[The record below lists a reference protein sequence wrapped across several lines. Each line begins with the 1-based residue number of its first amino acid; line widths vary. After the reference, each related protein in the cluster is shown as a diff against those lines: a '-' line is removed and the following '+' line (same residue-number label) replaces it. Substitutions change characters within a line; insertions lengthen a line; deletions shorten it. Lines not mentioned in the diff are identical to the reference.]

1 MFLRERRTGEIMHK
15 QIYIDQLTSGM
26 FLVGVDQSW
35 FKTPFLFH
43 KRLIR
48 GEDDIDKL
56 RQAGIRQVSIDP
68 ERGKDCASEVVST
81 QPVLPVAGSLQE
93 PLQGSLQEPGVVS
106 EEPPS
111 RDLARPVMVEAAEQ
125 KPLTVEDGA
134 PAPAQCRGPA
144 TLNALNNELANAQN
158 VRKEALKT
166 AQSVL
171 DGVGTGARI
180 DDVRIKAA
188 VHGLMDSVWRCPESS
203 LLLIQ
208 IRQFDAELFTHV
220 VNVCVLSLIMG
231 KGQELVSGLLQT
243 LATGALLHDVGQMR
257 LPRNIR
263 RKTGLYTPQ
272 ERKLMQKH
280 SELGAAMLRSSG
292 MSEDV
297 CRVVIE
303 HHERPDGSGYPYGLQ
318 NEAIST
324 LSQIVGM
331 TDTYDAMLQGNG
343 GFPPLL
349 STQALRELYQMGS
362 SGAFDAT
369 QVSLLIR
376 FLGLYP
382 VGALVELNTG
392 ERGVVIATNPADALK
407 PMVKLVTDRTR
418 QPLSEA
424 LIIDLVAENGDEPRT
439 IRNVLDPTTEN
450 INIVGCLAEG
460 C

>member
-1 MFLRERRTGEIMHK
+1 MHK
-15 QIYIDQLTSGM
+15 QIHIDQLTAGM

-43 KRLIR
+43 KRLIC

-56 RQAGIRQVSIDP
+56 RQAGIRQVTIDP
-68 ERGKDCASEVVST
+68 ERGKDCASEAAST
-81 QPVLPVAGSLQE
+81 PPVLPVARALQEPQKESLQE
-93 PLQGSLQEPGVVS
+93 SVKEPGVVF
-106 EEPPS
+106 EEAPS
-111 RDLARPVMVEAAEQ
+111 GDLARPVRVETAEQ
-125 KPLTVEDGA
+125 KPIAVEEDA
-134 PAPAQCRGPA
+134 KPAPAQYRGPTA
-144 TLNALNNELANAQN
+144 LNALNNELANAQN

-180 DDVRIKAA
+180 DDARIKAA
-188 VHGLMDSVWRCPESS
+188 VHGLMDSVWRCPEAS
-203 LLLIQ
+203 LFLVQ
-208 IRQFDAELFTHV
+208 IRQFDAELFTHT
-220 VNVCVLSLIMG
+220 VNVCVLSLVMG
-231 KGQELVSGLLQT
+231 KGQELVSELLQT
-243 LATGALLHDVGQMR
+243 LATGAFLHDVGQMR

-263 RKTGLYTPQ
+263 RKSGLYTPQ

-292 MSEDV
+292 VSEDV

-303 HHERPDGSGYPYGLQ
+303 HHERPDGSGYPYGLRS
-318 NEAIST
+318 EMIST

-349 STQALRELYQMGS
+349 STQALRELYRMGAG
-362 SGAFDAT
+362 GAFDAI

-392 ERGVVIATNPADALK
+392 ERGVVIATNPTDALK
-407 PMVKLVTDRTR
+407 PTVKLVTDRAR
-418 QPLSEA
+418 QSLSEV
-424 LIIDLVAENGDEPRT
+424 LIIDLVDESGDEPRT
-439 IRNVLDPTTEN
+439 VRNVLDPTTEN
-450 INIVGCLAEG
+450 MDIVGSLAEG
-460 C
+460 Y

>member
-1 MFLRERRTGEIMHK
+1 MRK
-15 QIYIDQLTSGM
+15 QVHIDQLTSGM

-35 FKTPFLFH
+35 LKTPFLFH

-56 RQAGIRQVSIDP
+56 RQAGIRQVTIDP
-68 ERGKDCASEVVST
+68 EQGKDCESAAVSAP
-81 QPVLPVAGSLQE
+81 PVLLVEELGEGSLKE
-93 PLQGSLQEPGVVS
+93 SLKEQGVVA
-106 EEPPS
+106 EEAPS
-111 RDLARPVMVEAAEQ
+111 GDVARPVMVEAAEQ
-125 KPLTVEDGA
+125 EPITVEEDA
-134 PAPAQCRGPA
+134 KPALTKSRGQA
-144 TLNALNNELANAQN
+144 VLNALNNELANAQN

-171 DGVGTGARI
+171 DGVGTGGRI

-188 VHGLMDSVWRCPESS
+188 VQGLMDSVWRCPESS
-203 LLLIQ
+203 LLLVQ

-220 VNVCVLSLIMG
+220 VNVCVLSLVMG
-231 KGQELVSGLLQT
+231 KGQELASGLLRT
-243 LATGALLHDVGQMR
+243 LATGAILHDVGQMR

-280 SELGAAMLRSSG
+280 AELGAAMLRSSG

-318 NEAIST
+318 GEAISA

-392 ERGVVIATNPADALK
+392 ECGVVIATNPADALK
-407 PMVKLVTDRTR
+407 PTVKLVTDRAR
-418 QPLSEA
+418 QPFSEA
-424 LIIDLVAENGDEPRT
+424 LIIDLVDENGDKPRT
-439 IRNVLDPTTEN
+439 IRKVLDPTTEN
-450 INIVGCLAEG
+450 IDIVGCLAEG